1 VLNQDC
7 ISAWLFPRLVQ
18 DPFLSRPTHFTIQ
31 LSAGRT
37 VLNTTFPISVNF
49 LRIGLFFLSG
59 LNFSF
64 GFFLPLPL
72 DSTCDVRHKEGSL
85 ASARNSAPIC
95 IIHTGCPK
103 INIPN
108 RRSNNV
114 TGNCA
119 RTQALDV
126 LSSSTL
132 GAWGG
137 LVLRHCSTSRRVPGS
152 IPGHW
157 VFFSGHQTVSCALG

>member
-1 VLNQDC
+1 M
-7 ISAWLFPRLVQ
+7 
-18 DPFLSRPTHFTIQ
+18 
-31 LSAGRT
+31 
-37 VLNTTFPISVNF
+37 
-49 LRIGLFFLSG
+49 
-59 LNFSF
+59 
-64 GFFLPLPL
+64 
-72 DSTCDVRHKEGSL
+72 RHKEGSL

-95 IIHTGCPK
+95 ITYTGCPK

-119 RTQALDV
+119 RTLALDV

-137 LVLRHCSTSRRVPGS
+137 VVLRHCATSRRVPGS

-157 VFFSGHQTVSCALG
+157 GFFPGHQTVPCALGSSLSKNKYQDIPRGKDGRCVRVRTLPPSCAECLEILEP